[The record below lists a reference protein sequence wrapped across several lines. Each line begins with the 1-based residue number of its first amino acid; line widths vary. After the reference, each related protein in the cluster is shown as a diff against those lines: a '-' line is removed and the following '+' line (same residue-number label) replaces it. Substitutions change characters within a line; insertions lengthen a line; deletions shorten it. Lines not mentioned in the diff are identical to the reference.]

1 MSVQFELNGVDLGC
15 LTLCALVVGQKKVKE
30 PFACR
35 EIARSARFA
44 TYHRRII
51 MVRGSTLGR
60 CACLAKRKAKKS
72 AKKKAKRSVKKKV
85 VKPKKKLVEPAPKVT
100 MPELPPPTQAESM
113 APPVEPT
120 PSEFPP
126 SESGN
131 ELSS

>member
-1 MSVQFELNGVDLGC
+1 V
-15 LTLCALVVGQKKVKE
+15 
-30 PFACR
+30 
-35 EIARSARFA
+35 EIARSARFT

-51 MVRGSTLGR
+51 MVRGSTLGW
-60 CACLAKRKAKKS
+60 CACLVKRKAKKS

-85 VKPKKKLVEPAPKVT
+85 VKPKKKLVEPAPKMT